1 MNWACKDTSIL
12 KQENKH
18 KCWENSVSLF
28 VQFWNKLKWSA
39 QDYMQMTSW
48 VKDHTV
54 KIYLAL
60 KPSIDILEEFFPLL
74 LFLLRNVIICEKKNH
89 FLSRYSYASILKNE
103 SHCLS
108 WFPKVRPTFLCSS
121 FSLVA
126 SVCFPRFS
134 TRFRNHLPASSA
146 FSCWPK
152 YFRACLNDNCVF
164 VFESSLSVLCYPCWD
179 YKE

>member
-1 MNWACKDTSIL
+1 MS
-12 KQENKH
+12 
-18 KCWENSVSLF
+18 SF
-28 VQFWNKLKWSA
+28 V
-39 QDYMQMTSW
+39 
-48 VKDHTV
+48 
-54 KIYLAL
+54 
-60 KPSIDILEEFFPLL
+60 
-74 LFLLRNVIICEKKNH
+74 KKKH

-152 YFRACLNDNCVF
+152 YVRASLMIIAFLSLNLLFPFFAVHVEITKNNKKIVF
-164 VFESSLSVLCYPCWD
+164 VCLHVLNTFVTCD
-179 YKE
+179 NIEGS

>member
-1 MNWACKDTSIL
+1 MKCARLHANDIMSKRPYSKNILSIKAIHWHIRGIL
-12 KQENKH
+12 SAASFLNS
-18 KCWENSVSLF
+18 KC
-28 VQFWNKLKWSA
+28 
-39 QDYMQMTSW
+39 
-48 VKDHTV
+48 H
-54 KIYLAL
+54 
-60 KPSIDILEEFFPLL
+60 
-74 LFLLRNVIICEKKNH
+74 H

-108 WFPKVRPTFLCSS
+108 WFPKVRPTFLSSS

-152 YFRACLNDNCVF
+152 YVRASLNDNCVF